1 MCLRGN
7 KITRGEWRGESGC
20 PKPVCWQAHLGN
32 AKGRRPP
39 IQYVPPSG
47 LFPQLNTGTA
57 RGTTET
63 EERSPF
69 SHWKEN
75 VLQSRSASFFFFLHF
90 LLHFLLSF
98 LSATFFMSLTSSSL
112 NYHHDCL
119 FNTYG
124 KQCFQETT
132 LTDSF
137 ILWRNKDYCIRLY
150 YCSELLN
157 FQRRTVAFLLDF
169 LLMRFGFLIPV
180 IGVAW
185 PVLDFWDR

>member
-1 MCLRGN
+1 MEVVIDRLWLVCLWGN
-7 KITRGEWRGESGC
+7 KITRWEWGGERDC
-20 PKPVCWQAHLGN
+20 LKPVCRQAYLGS
-32 AKGRRPP
+32 AKGQRPP

-75 VLQSRSASFFFFLHF
+75 VLQSRSASVFSSFSFSSLIPLC
-90 LLHFLLSF
+90 LL
-98 LSATFFMSLTSSSL
+98 FFMSLTSSCL
-112 NYHHDCL
+112 NYHHGCF

-137 ILWRNKDYCIRLY
+137 ILWRNKTYCIRLY
-150 YCSELLN
+150 YYSELLN
-157 FQRRTVAFLLDF
+157 FPKKYG
-169 LLMRFGFLIPV
+169 GFSV
-180 IGVAW
+180 GFSTGEV
-185 PVLDFWDR
+185 